1 MALDPSLEASLSQG
15 TMCRLFQH
23 PKAMINS
30 RRLRAPEGMAR
41 DPSPEAIR
49 SVVLRLF
56 QP

>member
-30 RRLRAPEGMAR
+30 RRLRAPEGMAL